1 MVSSGRPWGNA
12 GIPGIYV
19 VLLYDVLAGMGLDAP
34 SLLAGLGVSRDE
46 LLAPDRRVSMSLAQT
61 VAERG
66 WPWWESRGWDSAM
79 PGP

>member
-34 SLLAGLGVSRDE
+34 SCLLYTSSEPTRLGMIS
-46 LLAPDRRVSMSLAQT
+46 
-61 VAERG
+61 
-66 WPWWESRGWDSAM
+66 
-79 PGP
+79 